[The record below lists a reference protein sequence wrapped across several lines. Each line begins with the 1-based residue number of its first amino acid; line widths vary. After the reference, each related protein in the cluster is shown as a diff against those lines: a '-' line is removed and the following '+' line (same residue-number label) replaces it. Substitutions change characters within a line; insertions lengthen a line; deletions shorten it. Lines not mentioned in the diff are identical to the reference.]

1 MIQFHAQV
9 FVMGWEKTTICL
21 KKKVFHFLICLE
33 SLEVDFLDEQ
43 IIIWFVVS
51 IFFDF
56 HPTWGNDPIW
66 LIFFKWVETTNQ
78 SLTHTHTFDVLFFSR
93 RCFYSL
99 HHGIWITHLEKNMF
113 GLAFFKLH
121 EDILTGVVFIK
132 FSQKRNINNI
142 YKITDWK
149 LHIWI

>member
-21 KKKVFHFLICLE
+21 KKKDFNFLICLE
-33 SLEVDFLDEQ
+33 NLEVDFLDEQ

-51 IFFDF
+51 NIFYF

-93 RCFYSL
+93 FTLFTMEFESPIWKKTCLDLFFQVTRRHTDWRCCYQIFP
-99 HHGIWITHLEKNMF
+99 
-113 GLAFFKLH
+113 
-121 EDILTGVVFIK
+121 
-132 FSQKRNINNI
+132 QKRNVNNM
-142 YKITDWK
+142 YKISDWK
-149 LHIWI
+149 LHIWM